1 MRKGAMIQFTNTLKA
16 ICTHIARWRKTWC
29 SVSNLI
35 LHMMGYI
42 ITSNPTAIAPIQR
55 SAPQTSSL
63 PPNLTSTSLPGNRT
77 DSTYQSGR

>member
-16 ICTHIARWRKTWC
+16 ICTHMARWRKTWC

-42 ITSNPTAIAPIQR
+42 ITSRPTAVAPI
-55 SAPQTSSL
+55 SPPFTPLLNFTPLSS
-63 PPNLTSTSLPGNRT
+63 PKFHSGKGWA
-77 DSTYQSGR
+77 YQSGR